1 MQETSLSWVWSKL
14 QDLEP
19 NAARSNYFHLFS
31 QFFSQEKIQAEAAAA
46 DRAARMSSS
55 NAALAASAE
64 SEAAREW
71 KRQAAEARRAEA
83 KAMASQ
89 QRAEVAAQNA
99 RKEIGQ
105 KRPKLQVEP
114 VEPVEPEKREGEMN
128 SKKMGESFNFN

>member
-1 MQETSLSWVWSKL
+1 
-14 QDLEP
+14 
-19 NAARSNYFHLFS
+19 
-31 QFFSQEKIQAEAAAA
+31 
-46 DRAARMSSS
+46 MSSS

-114 VEPVEPEKREGEMN
+114 VEPVEPEKKRRRDEFKRRWVNPLTLTKLLKDVFKRRANLLTKWFAEPR
-128 SKKMGESFNFN
+128 SRVPWQSRK